1 MMEGTAVLLDDGS
14 GKEFD
19 SALRGTLKDG
29 GNLRLITK
37 DVGTEDGNPI
47 AMLTFTV
54 GIGSDR
60 TARAQT
66 VVSVKM
72 FLAAAKILA
81 SKYPDV
87 EAQLD

>member
-1 MMEGTAVLLDDGS
+1 MDSSAVVLDDGS
-14 GKEFD
+14 GREFD
-19 SALRGTLKDG
+19 AAKRGTLKDG
-29 GNLRLITK
+29 GNLRVITK
-37 DVGTEDGNPI
+37 DAGTEAGNPI

-54 GIGSDR
+54 GIGQDR

-81 SKYPDV
+81 AKYPDL

>member
-19 SALRGTLKDG
+19 AALRGTLKDG

-37 DVGTEDGNPI
+37 DVGTDDGNPI

-54 GIGSDR
+54 GIGADR

-81 SKYPDV
+81 GKYPDV